1 MKPGL
6 ALGQTARV
14 ETTVTEEMFA
24 QFEGT
29 VVHPAYSTVS
39 MVYHMEWA
47 ARKII
52 LPYLESSEEGVGG
65 AVNVKHLNMAPLG
78 SQVSIIATVTE
89 LRDNRVRTKIDVT
102 NEHGLIGVGEVTQII
117 LDKRFI
123 EDKLTTHV
131 F

>member
-78 SQVSIIATVTE
+78 STGQHHSDGDRTAGQP
-89 LRDNRVRTKIDVT
+89 RPDKNRCHERTRVDRRRRSHA
-102 NEHGLIGVGEVTQII
+102 NHFG
-117 LDKRFI
+117 
-123 EDKLTTHV
+123 
-131 F
+131 